1 MDVLTK
7 KQRSYCMSRIKS
19 KDTSIERMVRS
30 ELHKSGLRF
39 RKHVRN
45 LPGKP
50 DIVLPKYRVV
60 VHVRGCFWHGHDC
73 NDGHIPKSR
82 KKYWKPKLNG
92 NRRRDTRNDKKL
104 RQLGWSVLTIWECNC
119 DKMHRLMRQIQRIQK
134 HLMKRKLLIH

>member
-19 KDTSIERMVRS
+19 KDTSIERTVRS

-73 NDGHIPKSR
+73 KDGHIPKSR
-82 KKYWKPKLNG
+82 KKYWEPKLNG
-92 NRRRDTRNDKKL
+92 NRSRDKRNDRKL
-104 RQLGWSVLTIWECNC
+104 RQLGWSVLILWECKCANPQ
-119 DKMHRLMRQIQRIQK
+119 RLRREINRIRK
-134 HLMKRKLLIH
+134 HIEMKKSL